1 VNGVSQPNSDHY
13 SALLDIDNRIDTSFD
28 QFKGEFLNF
37 IRVSST
43 KDNTEASGVADWSGD
58 FDREGVYIPY
68 PLVRGETDTLSDLLS
83 GFEDTILPKHAPMP
97 AGQAEI
103 GEEFDIELKDDMS
116 LERLSNAKNRSNI

>member
-43 KDNTEASGVADWSGD
+43 KDNTEASGVA
-58 FDREGVYIPY
+58 Y